1 MPATNVWQSCVALTS
16 HRAWRYFAGADLV
29 SVFVAGAEVAE
40 SLEVVVFEL
49 ELESEPPEVD
59 ESLDLPLDSPVA
71 ELAVVPPDE
80 PVVEP
85 ADEPADE
92 PAEVPDAAVLLEVA
106 LSVL

>member
-1 MPATNVWQSCVALTS
+1 MRATKFWQPHAALTS

-59 ESLDLPLDSPVA
+59 ESLDLPLDSLVA
-71 ELAVVPPDE
+71 ELAVVPPDV
-80 PVVEP
+80 PVV
-85 ADEPADE
+85 EPADE

>member
-1 MPATNVWQSCVALTS
+1 MRATKFWQPHAALTS

-71 ELAVVPPDE
+71 ELAVVPPDV

-85 ADEPADE
+85 ADEPA
-92 PAEVPDAAVLLEVA
+92 EVPEAAVLLEVA

>member
-1 MPATNVWQSCVALTS
+1 MV
-16 HRAWRYFAGADLV
+16 
-29 SVFVAGAEVAE
+29 GAEVAE

-71 ELAVVPPDE
+71 ELVVVPPDV
-80 PVVEP
+80 PVV
-85 ADEPADE
+85 EPADE